1 MKITRYF
8 TATTK
13 GDILLDIIKVLF
25 LTFITVVTLY
35 PFLNILAI
43 SFNDATDAVRGGITI
58 WPRVFSTA
66 SYAEI
71 FRNMD
76 FLNSIRVTVARTAIG
91 TPISLLVTSMLAFA
105 LSRKELV
112 GRKGITLFF
121 IFTMYFSG
129 GMIPTFMVVRGLN
142 LLDSFWVFIWPLALN
157 AFNMILIRTYIET
170 LPESLIESAK
180 LDGANDLRV
189 FFQIIIPLIKPVL
202 LTVGLFVAVLQWNS
216 WFDAFI
222 YTRNPNLRPMQ
233 SILVEILGQFQTAGQ
248 TQERMLQA
256 GATVT
261 SDSIRTA
268 ATVVT
273 ALPIIMIYPLISKYV
288 VKGMTLGAVKD

>member
-8 TATTK
+8 KTTTK

-58 WPRVFSTA
+58 WPRVFSSA

-71 FRNMD
+71 FRNRD

-121 IFTMYFSG
+121 VFTMYFSG

-142 LLDSFWVFIWPLALN
+142 LIDSFWVFIWPLALN
-157 AFNMILIRTYIET
+157 VFNMILIRTYIET

-189 FFQIIIPLIKPVL
+189 FFQIVIPLIKPVL

-248 TQERMLQA
+248 AQERMLQT

-261 SDSIRTA
+261 SDSIRMA

-273 ALPIIMIYPLISKYV
+273 ALPIIMLYPLISKYV